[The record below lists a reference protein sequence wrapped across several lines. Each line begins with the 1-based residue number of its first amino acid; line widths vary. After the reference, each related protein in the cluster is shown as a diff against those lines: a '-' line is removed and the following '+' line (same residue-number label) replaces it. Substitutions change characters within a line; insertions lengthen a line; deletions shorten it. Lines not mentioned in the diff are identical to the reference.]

1 MAVSV
6 ASQNI
11 QSSADVLP
19 PFIGNRTLPNAYA
32 KRIQQR
38 QTAGI
43 ELPSPSNDRDIKQL
57 RREIGAPDALM
68 SQIVKYIREIR
79 AGSNS
84 ASPAPTPAATGEN
97 DGIDVSSDLSQLDQP
112 PEHHIPSPRAA
123 TADLE
128 TFVPT
133 IWPSLHMTGLTDST
147 LKLYQFFAKRFYLP
161 KSLQICTTSDINQV
175 SAAILEAKSKFDERG
190 YYQMRR
196 RKSPRRPRNQQ
207 KGDRKPCLLQR
218 ELKALKL
225 DKRDGPKIAKSRL
238 RLSK

>member
-147 LKLYQFFAKRFYLP
+147 LKL
-161 KSLQICTTSDINQV
+161 
-175 SAAILEAKSKFDERG
+175 FDERG